1 MTYGNTNCVGTR
13 LSLSSN
19 NFCVSNS
26 RRSEK
31 YLERLRTART
41 ATVWHWTHTAVCPL
55 LLSDVKIGTFQQQQY
70 CCPFQNEFGM
80 CQKASS
86 TKFDDKPGQP
96 CSVCGMWTDRQTD
109 RQTDRHVAASNTGHN
124 AQPDNSYGALR
135 SLSIDTHVSP
145 QTLLNRFTR
154 NFIYRKSS
162 VTYILVSIKR
172 PNRR

>member
-1 MTYGNTNCVGTR
+1 MTYGNTNCVRTR

-19 NFCVSNS
+19 NFCASNS

-31 YLERLRTART
+31 YLGRLRTART
-41 ATVWHWTHTAVCPL
+41 APVWHWTHTAVCPL

-109 RQTDRHVAASNTGHN
+109 RQTCRSQQYRTQCAAG
-124 AQPDNSYGALR
+124 QFIWR
-135 SLSIDTHVSP
+135 STLPVHRYACFTSDTIE
-145 QTLLNRFTR
+145 Q
-154 NFIYRKSS
+154 IYKKFH
-162 VTYILVSIKR
+162 I
-172 PNRR
+172 P